1 MRGSSFGRDVFS
13 FCCGF
18 EAVVNI
24 NINVIFSGYFR
35 TDVLRKKVRVNKS
48 SVHPCYVMKYEGK
61 TKNND
66 VLVQRMAPKCS
77 CRLQSAKNVCSLTL
91 MLSQTPSAVYV
102 NTIIVF

>member
-61 TKNND
+61 TKKTMFWFSGWRQNAAAGYKARKMC
-66 VLVQRMAPKCS
+66 VH
-77 CRLQSAKNVCSLTL
+77 
-91 MLSQTPSAVYV
+91 
-102 NTIIVF
+102 